1 MLISGGAGCCHVSP
15 SPPVASG
22 ALSDRSFKVYSMKLF
37 YSPSMK
43 HKSITDDFETMHL
56 AEKDMI
62 PVGLEEESAAVD
74 PSQLDQTEKQPS
86 SRRSSAS
93 SGSSASSHR
102 ARHKAGHASYAELI
116 SRAIYSC
123 AENQMTLAQIY
134 DWMVDNVPSL
144 QGTRTLH
151 SSKGWK
157 NAVRHTLSINPRFKR
172 IPRQG
177 RPGVWT
183 VDEGF
188 KGGGA
193 GGRPVAFPPL
203 SPPSSDPGS
212 SMSPPVSASR
222 CDFLDFEG
230 FRLFPACNNGSWVV
244 PYQPHQ
250 DLSPPATPGV
260 LNASAA
266 PPCGD
271 YQTSQSLW
279 VLDNEGRQVYVTF
292 PPGPLRLCSKV
303 QQLRTNKCD
312 AFTQTDNQICAAA
325 MSKNLTAS
333 TYSNSVGRN
342 FDPDQC
348 IVRKVQNVDKH
359 ADLVRSL
366 PRDEAAKIDLSSC
379 SSSAPSNCALP
390 ADLQDISLDNT
401 IDWGSCLWTNAVSI
415 SNGGNATTT
424 TTSSSL
430 GWSLDDKF
438 TFIGI

>member
-1 MLISGGAGCCHVSP
+1 
-15 SPPVASG
+15 
-22 ALSDRSFKVYSMKLF
+22 
-37 YSPSMK
+37 
-43 HKSITDDFETMHL
+43 
-56 AEKDMI
+56 MI
-62 PVGLEEESAAVD
+62 PIDLEVEDESAEVD
-74 PSQLDQTEKQPS
+74 SSHLEPLEKRPS

-93 SGSSASSHR
+93 SGSSVSSHR

-123 AENQMTLAQIY
+123 AEHQMTLAQIY

-188 KGGGA
+188 KGGG
-193 GGRPVAFPPL
+193 GGNRSVFPPL

-212 SMSPPVSASR
+212 SMSPPVSISR
-222 CDFLDFEG
+222 CDFLDFDN
-230 FRLFPACNNGSWVV
+230 FRLFPVCNNNGNWIV
-244 PYQPHQ
+244 PHQLQQQ

-260 LNASAA
+260 LGTSG
-266 PPCGD
+266 PPVCAD
-271 YQTSQSLW
+271 YQSSQSLW

-292 PPGPLRLCSKV
+292 PPGPLRLCPKLP
-303 QQLRTNKCD
+303 QHHQLFTEKCD
-312 AFTQTDNQICAAA
+312 AFTQTEHHQLCTP
-325 MSKNLTAS
+325 MVSTNLTAS
-333 TYSNSVGRN
+333 TNYSNNIVGQN

-348 IVRKVQNVDKH
+348 LEKTKISKH
-359 ADLVRSL
+359 DEDPVKSL
-366 PRDEAAKIDLSSC
+366 LSRDPDAATKSDLSSC
-379 SSSAPSNCALP
+379 SSSSANCTLP
-390 ADLQDISLDNT
+390 ADLQDISLDHT
-401 IDWGSCLWTNAVSI
+401 IDWGSCLWTNAAGSI
-415 SNGGNATTT
+415 TNGGN
-424 TTSSSL
+424 TTSISSL

-438 TFIGI
+438 NNFIGI